1 MKEMLSD
8 MKTWFSD
15 MKENPEIIASEL
27 ANVGGKI
34 GRGVAA
40 LVGGTVEAVGAV
52 GAAAVD
58 ITASGVGGAV
68 DGLCG
73 QGSGV
78 GIAKAGETAAHLI
91 KKPFGKVSDCVRSG
105 AAVATLAVS
114 KTAGDMGGVME
125 AEADIEEHGSPTL
138 KAVLGLRVK
147 PKRGSIVKVELA
159 LGAASHTGVY
169 VGPDEIVEIYVE
181 DSMAI
186 VRKVTE
192 AEFLSCSSI
201 RTGSVISVAVSDR
214 AALNSEEIAARAEA
228 ELERC
233 AGKRGEYGLFSNNC
247 HAFTRYCITG
257 ERSIEGTFG
266 EAEIESALESV
277 FKTHVVWI
285 PMGKRNGICPEGL
298 VKSP

>member
-1 MKEMLSD
+1 MNEVLSD
-8 MKTWFSD
+8 FCNWVSD
-15 MKENPEIIASEL
+15 MRENPEIIGSEL

-34 GRGVAA
+34 GRGLAA
-40 LVGGTVEAVGAV
+40 VVGGTVEAVGAV

-73 QGSGV
+73 RGKGE
-78 GIAKAGETAAHLI
+78 GIARAGETAANLI

-114 KTAGDMGGVME
+114 KVTGDVGGEIESV
-125 AEADIEEHGSPTL
+125 ADIEEHGSPAL
-138 KAVLGLRVK
+138 KSALGLRVK

-169 VGPDEIVEIYVE
+169 VGNGEIVEIYVE

-186 VRKVTE
+186 VRKVDKD
-192 AEFLSCSSI
+192 EFLSCSTV
-201 RTGSVISVAVSDR
+201 RTGSVVSVASSDNK
-214 AALNSEEIAARAEA
+214 ALCSEEIAARAEA

-233 AGKRGEYGLFSNNC
+233 SGGRGEYGLFSNNC

-257 ERSIEGTFG
+257 ENVAEGVFG
-266 EAEIESALESV
+266 EAEIESALGTV
-277 FKTHVVWI
+277 FKTQVVWI
-285 PMGKRNGICPEGL
+285 PMGR
-298 VKSP
+298 V

>member
-1 MKEMLSD
+1 MNEILSD

-15 MKENPEIIASEL
+15 MKENPEIIGSEL

-73 QGSGV
+73 QGSGD
-78 GIAKAGETAAHLI
+78 GIARAGETAAHLI

-105 AAVATLAVS
+105 AAVATLAIS
-114 KTAGDMGGVME
+114 KAAGDVGGEIESV
-125 AEADIEEHGSPTL
+125 ADIEEHGSPAL
-138 KAVLGLRVK
+138 KSALGLRVK

-169 VGPDEIVEIYVE
+169 VGNGEIVEIYV
-181 DSMAI
+181 D
-186 VRKVTE
+186 
-192 AEFLSCSSI
+192 
-201 RTGSVISVAVSDR
+201 ISVASSDNK
-214 AALNSEEIAARAEA
+214 ALCSEEIAARAEA

-233 AGKRGEYGLFSNNC
+233 SGGRGEYGLFSNNC

-257 ERSIEGTFG
+257 ENVTEGVFG
-266 EAEIESALESV
+266 EAEIESALGSV
-277 FKTHVVWI
+277 FKTQAVWI
-285 PMGKRNGICPEGL
+285 PMGR
-298 VKSP
+298 V